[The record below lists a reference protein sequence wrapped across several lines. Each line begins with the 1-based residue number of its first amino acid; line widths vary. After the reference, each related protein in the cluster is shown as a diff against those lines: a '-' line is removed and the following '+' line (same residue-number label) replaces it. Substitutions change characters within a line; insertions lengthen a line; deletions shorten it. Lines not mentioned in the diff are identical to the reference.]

1 MNKETPIGHAER
13 RRNARA
19 RDARP
24 VYVRMAEH
32 GGEPF
37 EEVRTMDN
45 FSDGGFYFI
54 THRDYRLGMRL
65 HAIPEFGCFN
75 FEYEGEVVRVETLA
89 CGESGVAVRL
99 LRIRSLPL
107 ASSSVQRRSWNAL
120 PDHRSMPTCIGVGPH
135 DE

>member
-1 MNKETPIGHAER
+1 MNKEAPNGQAER
-13 RRNARA
+13 RRDE
-19 RDARP
+19 RDRGARP
-24 VYVRMAEH
+24 VYVRAAEH
-32 GGEPF
+32 GAEPF

-45 FSDGGFYFI
+45 FSEGGFYFI
-54 THRDYRLGMRL
+54 THKDYRPGMQL

-75 FEYEGEVVRVETLA
+75 FEYEGEVVRVEALT

-107 ASSSVQRRSWNAL
+107 ASSPAQRQSWNTL
-120 PDHRSMPTCIGVGPH
+120 PDHRSIPTCIGVGPH